1 MADTIQLEIATPD
14 RLLVREQVSEVEVP
28 GANGAMGILPG
39 HAPLLSELG
48 IGELS
53 YVAQGHRRFLTISGG
68 FVQVSQDHVRVLAT
82 SAEKADE
89 IDVKAAEEALKR
101 AEELLNKAP
110 EGLDVARAINSMKRA
125 QSRLQCARDA
135 GTMK

>member
-53 YVAQGHRRFLTISGG
+53 YVAHGHRRFLTISGG

>member
-89 IDVKAAEEALKR
+89 IDVKRAEEELKR